1 MLVWQEAVPSVFGRI
16 VGHTSKLMV
25 LMFAFVGLGFKL
37 DVKNVHL
44 SSLKEA
50 DGALKAQTFFFSSW
64 F

>member
-1 MLVWQEAVPSVFGRI
+1 
-16 VGHTSKLMV
+16 MV

-50 DGALKAQTFFFSSW
+50 DGALKAQTFFFISW